1 MRVLALT
8 RQNPGS
14 IPIVLG
20 IAVISLAIA
29 IPASGVRPYGEQTI
43 LERIDHEDS
52 ALCGQFGLAVR
63 TTQFADCMIALAGLR
78 QHHVDLLTSYSLL

>member
-29 IPASGVRPYGEQTI
+29 IPAGVRPYGEQTI